1 GDVIVIPSGALNLI
15 YVTGRV
21 KKAGSYRVGEGEKL
35 TAYGA
40 ILQSGGLDHFADK
53 GGIHILRSMPDGTKA
68 KLPCSIK
75 DVEKGRRPDIILQ
88 ANDIVVVPEKWF
100 SW

>member
-1 GDVIVIPSGALNLI
+1 MNLI

-21 KKAGSYRVGEGEKL
+21 KKSGSYRVNEGEKL

-40 ILQSGGLDHFADK
+40 ILQSGGFDHFADK
-53 GGIHILRSMPDGTKA
+53 GGVHILRSMPDGTKA
-68 KLPCSIK
+68 KLPCSVK
-75 DVEKGRRPDIILQ
+75 DVEKGRRPDIVLQ